1 MTEKNNVINVCDN
14 FFNSIKEKECVIAL
28 YDATGKKLGYV
39 ADVAKENMFDEDGI
53 FSLGEPNVIEDKSK
67 ALRVKWTKDDED
79 DSYYLEVKD
88 EPIEGCDLFHKL
100 EFGAYLLELA
110 D

>member
-1 MTEKNNVINVCDN
+1 MTKKNTVMDTLDN
-14 FFNSIKEKECVIAL
+14 FFDTIKEKECVIAL

-39 ADVAKENMFDEDGI
+39 ADTAKENMFDEEGI
-53 FSLGEPNVIEDKSK
+53 FDLGNPSITEDKSK

-79 DSYYLEVKD
+79 TNYWLKVKD
-88 EPIEGCDLFHKL
+88 ELIEGCDLFHDL